1 MARSCEWQIRER
13 WKLPPGETM
22 QVSRGTAV
30 GRKAPGR
37 AQQQLLMDGTAV
49 ESAFALLLANALT
62 KYLNVKSG
70 RLLDEYH
77 VRYENRA
84 KHSGRQVKLTY
95 MIIDN
100 VEYEVID

>member
-1 MARSCEWQIRER
+1 MVTFPLSAIDRSVARSCEWQIREW

-49 ESAFALLLANALT
+49 ESAFALLLAKVT
-62 KYLNVKSG
+62 KLPYPAENVF
-70 RLLDEYH
+70 
-77 VRYENRA
+77 
-84 KHSGRQVKLTY
+84 KLKNTL
-95 MIIDN
+95 
-100 VEYEVID
+100 

>member
-1 MARSCEWQIRER
+1 MVTFPLSAIDRSVARSCEWQIRER

-49 ESAFALLLANALT
+49 ESVLHYFWQ
-62 KYLNVKSG
+62 K
-70 RLLDEYH
+70 
-77 VRYENRA
+77 
-84 KHSGRQVKLTY
+84 
-95 MIIDN
+95 
-100 VEYEVID
+100 